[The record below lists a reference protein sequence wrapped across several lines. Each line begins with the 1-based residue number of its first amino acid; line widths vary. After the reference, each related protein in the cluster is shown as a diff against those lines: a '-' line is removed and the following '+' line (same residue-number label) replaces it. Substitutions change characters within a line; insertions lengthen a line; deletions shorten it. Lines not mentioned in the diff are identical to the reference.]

1 MVIKD
6 GSNIDFAE
14 YPANFEVRCRISSED
29 ISYFFLPK
37 TNYYGKVHLNTIEYR
52 YLSFLVTVKFV

>member
-29 ISYFFLPK
+29 ISYFICLK
-37 TNYYGKVHLNTIEYR
+37 QTITVRYILTLLNIGTYHFW
-52 YLSFLVTVKFV
+52 LL